1 MHPSNPGHL
10 RSVPMLTDF
19 GGHYF
24 ISIYLK
30 LACTLGILFTFKTKS
45 AKTRQVIKLFSIST
59 NRTINR
65 LISRPSS
72 NTHIAHFNIFI
83 NSKATVNQ
91 HSNSKTDPKELAL
104 KFYLFCTIFCNFQ
117 SNVPYTSLT

>member
-45 AKTRQVIKLFSIST
+45 AKTRQVNSFFPYQPIGQ
-59 NRTINR
+59 
-65 LISRPSS
+65 LI
-72 NTHIAHFNIFI
+72 
-83 NSKATVNQ
+83 
-91 HSNSKTDPKELAL
+91 D
-104 KFYLFCTIFCNFQ
+104 
-117 SNVPYTSLT
+117 

>member
-72 NTHIAHFNIFI
+72 NTHIAHFNKYIY
-83 NSKATVNQ
+83 
-91 HSNSKTDPKELAL
+91 
-104 KFYLFCTIFCNFQ
+104 KFKGHGKSTFQ
-117 SNVPYTSLT
+117 LQNRS